1 MKKYKVYTHADF
13 VFAEYIEAESEEQ
26 ALEIH
31 NQHKDMSAGSDW
43 EFCDDIDTQVE
54 EEKPSLEDIFDIKA
68 ANERSKRE
76 QKRRELMTMD
86 AQERAWIDEMVDKL
100 AFLRSHGIQVKPYFG
115 GIVDGW
121 PYNYITIGSRNG
133 RWVEIKGSTVRRK
146 DNLIDHLSP
155 YIYNTE
161 KLTLE
166 DVVKRVAEWYN

>member
-13 VFAEYIEAESEEQ
+13 VFAEYIEADSEEQ

-43 EFCDDIDTQVE
+43 DFCDDIDTKVE

-86 AQERAWIDEMVDKL
+86 AQERAYIDELFDKL
-100 AFLRSHGIQVKPYFG
+100 AFIRERGISVKTYFG